1 MNPIVIIGTGLAG
14 YTLAREFRK
23 LDAETPLVLISA
35 DDGAFYSKPMLSN
48 ALAQGKD
55 AAALVNTSADKMAE
69 QLSARI
75 LTHTRVTGVDAQA
88 RQVVTDQGAMPY
100 SRLVLAMG
108 ADPIRL
114 PLAGEAANAV
124 LSVNDLADYARFREA
139 LENGP
144 RVALLGAGLIGCE
157 FANDLAGHGFSVD
170 VIDLAPLP
178 LGRLLPEACGIAM
191 RDALTAA
198 GIRLH
203 LATQVERIEHAV
215 NGVRLTLASG
225 EAIDADTVLSAVGLR
240 PRTALAEAAGLA
252 VGRGVKVDRELRS
265 SAAGVYALGDCAEVD
280 GVVLPYVM
288 PIMHAARALAKTLAG
303 TPTAVAYPA
312 MPVMVKTP
320 ALATV
325 VNPPAPGSEGEWRV
339 SGQAP
344 DIRADYVTPD
354 GRLLG
359 VCLMGE
365 ATKQK
370 QAVTRDLPSP
380 LAA

>member
-23 LDAETPLVLISA
+23 LDADTPLVLISA

-48 ALAQGKD
+48 AFAQGKD
-55 AAALVNTSADKMAE
+55 AAALVNTPAAKMAE
-69 QLSARI
+69 QLDARI
-75 LTHTRVTGVDAQA
+75 LTQTRVTGIDTRS
-88 RQVVTDQGAMPY
+88 RQVVTGQETIDYA
-100 SRLVLAMG
+100 RLVLALG

-114 PLAGEAANAV
+114 PLDGDAADSV

-139 LENGP
+139 LEQGP

-157 FANDLAGHGFSVD
+157 FANDLAGQGYTVD

-178 LGRLLPEACGIAM
+178 LGRLLPEACGAAM

-203 LATQVERIEHAV
+203 LGTQVERIAHEA
-215 NGVRLTLASG
+215 NGIALTLANG
-225 EAIDADTVLSAVGLR
+225 ETIDADTVLSAVGLR
-240 PRTALAEAAGLA
+240 PRTALAETAGLA
-252 VGRGVKVDRELRS
+252 VGRGIQVDRRLQTSTED
-265 SAAGVYALGDCAEVD
+265 VYALGDCAEVD
-280 GVVLPYVM
+280 GVVLPYIM
-288 PIMHAARALAKTLAG
+288 PIMHAARALAKTLANEP
-303 TPTAVAYPA
+303 TPVSYPA
-312 MPVMVKTP
+312 MPVVVKTP

-344 DIRADYVTPD
+344 DLRADFVAPD
-354 GRLLG
+354 GQLLG

-370 QAVTRDLPSP
+370 QAVTRELPSP
-380 LAA
+380 LG

>member
-23 LDAETPLVLISA
+23 LDADTPLVLISA

-48 ALAQGKD
+48 AFAQGKD
-55 AAALVNTSADKMAE
+55 AGALVNTPAGKMAD
-69 QLSARI
+69 QLDARI
-75 LTHTRVTGVDAQA
+75 LTQTRVTGIDTRA
-88 RQVVTDQGAMPY
+88 RQVVTGQETIGYA
-100 SRLVLAMG
+100 RLVLALG

-114 PLAGEAANAV
+114 PLDGDAAGSV

-139 LENGP
+139 LTRGP

-157 FANDLAGHGFSVD
+157 FANDLAAQGYSVD

-178 LGRLLPEACGIAM
+178 LGRLLPEACGAAM

-203 LATQVERIEHAV
+203 LGTQVERIAHEA
-215 NGVRLTLASG
+215 NGIALTLANG
-225 EAIDADTVLSAVGLR
+225 ETIDADTVLSAVGLR

-252 VGRGVKVDRELRS
+252 VGRGIQVDRRLQT
-265 SAAGVYALGDCAEVD
+265 SAEDVYALGDCAEVD

-288 PIMHAARALAKTLAG
+288 PIMHAARALAKTLANEP
-303 TPTAVAYPA
+303 TPVIYPA
-312 MPVMVKTP
+312 MPVVVKTP

-325 VNPPAPGSEGEWRV
+325 VNPPAPGSEGEWRI

-344 DIRADYVTPD
+344 ELRADFVGPD

-370 QAVTRDLPSP
+370 QVVTRELPSP
-380 LAA
+380 LG

>member
-23 LDAETPLVLISA
+23 LDADTPLVLISA

-48 ALAQGKD
+48 AFAQGKD
-55 AAALVNTSADKMAE
+55 AAALVNTPAEKMAE
-69 QLSARI
+69 QLDARI
-75 LTHTRVTGVDAQA
+75 LTQTRVTGIDTRA
-88 RQVVTDQGAMPY
+88 RQVVTGQETIGYA
-100 SRLVLAMG
+100 RLVLALG

-114 PLAGEAANAV
+114 PLDGDAADSV

-139 LENGP
+139 LKQGP

-157 FANDLAGHGFSVD
+157 FANDLAGQGYTVD

-178 LGRLLPEACGIAM
+178 LGRLLPEACGAAM
-191 RDALTAA
+191 RDALAAA

-203 LATQVERIEHAV
+203 LGTQVERIARET
-215 NGVRLTLASG
+215 NGIALTLANG
-225 EAIDADTVLSAVGLR
+225 ETIDADTVLSAVGLR
-240 PRTALAEAAGLA
+240 PRTALAETAGLA
-252 VGRGVKVDRELRS
+252 VGRGIQVDRRLQT
-265 SAAGVYALGDCAEVD
+265 SAEDVYALGDCAEVD
-280 GVVLPYVM
+280 GVVLPYIM
-288 PIMHAARALAKTLAG
+288 PIMHAARALAKTLANEP
-303 TPTAVAYPA
+303 TPVSYPA
-312 MPVMVKTP
+312 MPVVVKTP

-325 VNPPAPGSEGEWRV
+325 VNPPAPGSEGEWRI

-344 DIRADYVTPD
+344 DLRADFVGPD
-354 GRLLG
+354 GQLLG

-370 QAVTRDLPSP
+370 QAVTRELPSP
-380 LAA
+380 LG